1 MSELWRNL
9 VPLALASAVVPAPL
23 VVTILLLRSSARTA
37 AAWVA
42 GMTVVRL
49 AQGAA
54 FALIFAEG
62 DSAATDTSAGRSA
75 ILYGVLLV
83 VSFLLFVTAA
93 QKLFSGD
100 DHDAPPPKWMAKIA
114 TMGAG
119 RAFLFGAALLLANA
133 KFWVFTLGAISAIED
148 ARLGRGAS
156 VATFLAFVALVV
168 APQLVALGL
177 AVVAPARARSLLNGV
192 ADWLQ
197 RNNRTIVVVVSLVFG
212 TWFLLKAL
220 AGFGVI

>member
-54 FALIFAEG
+54 FALIFAGE
-62 DSAATDTSAGRSA
+62 SAATDTAAERSA
-75 ILYGVLLV
+75 ILYGILLV

-100 DHDAPPPKWMAKIA
+100 DPDAPPPKWMAKIA

-133 KFWVFTLGAISAIED
+133 KFWVFTLGAISAIEE

-156 VATFLAFVALVV
+156 VATFLAFVVLVV

-197 RNNRTIVVVVSLVFG
+197 RNNRAIVVVVSLVFG